1 MAVISCIRINTLRSC
16 FVNLGYSLE
25 LNKAAQQS
33 VVNPIANLKKR
44 TQDTALASKLAQVS
58 SCDRRIGRKDSMEG
72 LADGLV
78 LDSKIGIPN
87 WTLRLQLST
96 SMSTQKNSPILGGS
110 QCACRP
116 PPAFLT
122 VSWEIFR
129 RSVLRYARSLLQR
142 VVDRCLHEHCPL
154 G

>member
-1 MAVISCIRINTLRSC
+1 MAVISGIRINTLRSC

-96 SMSTQKNSPILGGS
+96 SMSTQNNSPILGGS
-110 QCACRP
+110 QCVCRP
-116 PPAFLT
+116 PRI
-122 VSWEIFR
+122 SNG
-129 RSVLRYARSLLQR
+129 VLGNLPTICASICPQPSAARCR
-142 VVDRCLHEHCPL
+142 PVPP
-154 G
+154 